1 VIRWIDGAVR
11 GRSRGKRPPTGRKC
25 SRLSLRPLEDRVT
38 PALAAPVVTDP
49 TATVRVD
56 QDAYTIRGHLTA
68 PAKDGTEVRVYAD
81 SNHNGVYNPGTDT
94 LAASTTVPTG
104 QVAFS
109 VAANLQQD
117 ASNRFFVVAADP
129 SGRSPARTAG
139 LVVEDST
146 PPTVTGI
153 AFLGPTGL
161 RADPV
166 KFRIRFS
173 EPVTGIDPT
182 DFRAVTSGSATASS
196 ISVTGSG
203 SLYTV
208 TVGGLGG
215 QGTVGLAVTDN
226 DSITDVLTN
235 PAQAHPLGG
244 TGTGNGD
251 FTGSATHAVDRLGP
265 TVTSITRVGSVVAG
279 TGAITYKVTFSEPVR
294 GVDVRDFALAA
305 GAPTGARIT
314 RVTGSGTTYTVTVA
328 PGTGAGS
335 IRLDLVD
342 NNSIVDLAGNA
353 LGGTAVADGSF
364 NTGDSVVALAAGVDS
379 VATVVLP
386 AIHLNLLGLHVDTS
400 EVIVSVSA
408 EAANGKLLGN
418 LLTTASHLIDLQ
430 QAADALNQVL
440 STTVGLLN
448 SSDLAISLGNGAFDT
463 RPAATTDVLTLHV
476 APVDL
481 DLLGAVVNTN
491 PIDVRISA
499 ESGSGLIL
507 GNIVS
512 DLVHLFDDLPGQ
524 PLNIDTLNQ
533 KLSDLIGLVNT
544 AVGSIPAANVP
555 TVQPSPGM
563 VLSLT
568 VPALDVNLLGLKVE
582 TSPITVNANAQTGD
596 GNLLGNVLTS
606 LLNTLDATPDKIAQL
621 NNTLNGVLARVVG
634 VLNAASLIVAP
645 NLVSSLPP
653 ALQTLL
659 NPALVAPAGSSAP
672 VLDLVI
678 ASQDGSTPPVDVNLL
693 GLVVTT
699 SNIDAH
705 LSATTGDGQ
714 ILGNLLYNLANLA
727 NPNGSSGLLALLNAL
742 GSGNLNSTAGSSG
755 GSLSGT
761 TPAAQQ
767 LLQIQLNPIN
777 LNLLG
782 LEVHTDPIVVNLAAQ
797 GGDGKLLGNL
807 LGAISTLV
815 NFPGV
820 GAALNNALGTVVNL
834 VNSVDLALPPGAV
847 GPGNFDTGTDAIT
860 PVLDVF
866 IAPVHLDLLGL
877 VVTTQP
883 IHATIDAHSGNGL
896 VLGNVVADLAHLFDN
911 PPPDLT
917 VDDVN
922 ARLAQLL
929 ADLNQQIPNIAT
941 TPPPPVTLAPD
952 QFLELTV
959 PAIDLN
965 LLGLKL
971 NTTPITVNAFDQTG
985 NGNLL
990 GNFLNSLLTT
1000 IDATPGNLTVLSQ
1013 NLNGLLAK
1021 VVGVLNAS
1029 SLTLPQAALDALP
1042 PVLQTL
1048 LDPLL
1053 ISATPGMS
1061 VPILDLVIAS
1071 QDGSTPP
1078 VQANLLGLV
1087 VTTSDINAQL
1097 SAVTG
1102 DGQVLGNLL
1111 FNVAHL
1117 LDAGNTTTLLFLL
1130 EELAG
1135 L

>member
-11 GRSRGKRPPTGRKC
+11 GRARGNRPPTRKNR
-25 SRLSLRPLEDRVT
+25 SPLTLRPLEDRVT
-38 PALAAPVVTDP
+38 PTLGAPTVTDP
-49 TATVRVD
+49 AAAVRVD
-56 QDAYTIRGHLTA
+56 QDAYTIDGHLA
-68 PAKDGTEVRVYAD
+68 AAARAGTEVRVFAD
-81 SNHNGVYNPGTDT
+81 TNHNGVFNPGTD
-94 LAASTTVPTG
+94 A
-104 QVAFS
+104 QVASAPVAEGTTDLS
-109 VAANLQQD
+109 VAANLQPD
-117 ASNRFFVVAADP
+117 AANRYFVAAAD
-129 SGRSPARTAG
+129 STGRSPATTVRLIT
-139 LVVEDST
+139 EDST
-146 PPTVTGI
+146 PPAVSGI
-153 AFLGPTGL
+153 AFLGPAGL

-166 KFRIRFS
+166 KFRVRFT
-173 EPVTGIDPT
+173 EPVTGVDPT
-182 DFRAVTSGSATASS
+182 DFRAVTSGSVTAGP
-196 ISVTGSG
+196 IAVTGSG
-203 SLYTV
+203 SVYTV
-208 TVGGLGG
+208 TVGGLAG
-215 QGTVGLAVTDN
+215 QGKIGLAVADD

-235 PAQAHPLGG
+235 PAQDHPLGG
-244 TGTGNGD
+244 AGTGNGD
-251 FTGSATHAVDRLGP
+251 FTGALAHAVDRLGP
-265 TVTSITRVGSVVAG
+265 TVVSITRVGSVIAG
-279 TGAITYKVTFSEPVR
+279 TGAVSFKVTFSEPVR
-294 GVDVRDFALAA
+294 GVDVRDFALAP
-305 GAPTGARIT
+305 GAPAGARIT
-314 RVTGSGTTYTVTVA
+314 RVTGSGSTYTVTVS
-328 PGTGAGS
+328 PGTGAGP
-335 IRLDLVD
+335 IQLTLVD
-342 NNSIVDLAGNA
+342 NNSITDLAGNA
-353 LGGTAVADGSF
+353 LGGPAVGDGAF
-364 NTGDSVVALAAGVDS
+364 NTGDSFMALAADVDS
-379 VATVVLP
+379 VATVALP

-408 EAANGKLLGN
+408 EAADGKLLGN

-448 SSDLAISLGNGAFDT
+448 SADLGITLGSGAFDT
-463 RPAATTDVLTLHV
+463 RTVATTDVLTLHV

-499 ESGSGLIL
+499 ESGPGQIL

-512 DLVHLFDDLPGQ
+512 DLVHLFDDLPGTT
-524 PLNIDTLNQ
+524 LNIDVLNQ
-533 KLSDLIGLVNT
+533 KLTDLLNLVSG
-544 AVGSIPAANVP
+544 AVGSIPPADVP

-568 VPALDVNLLGLKVE
+568 VPALNVNLLGLNLQ
-582 TSPITVNANAQTGD
+582 TTPITVNANAQTGD

-634 VLNAASLIVAP
+634 VLNVASLTVAP
-645 NLVSSLPP
+645 SLVDSLPP

-659 NPALVAPAGSSAP
+659 NPVLVAPAGSSAP

-678 ASQDGSTPPVDVNLL
+678 ASQDGTSPPVDVNLL

-699 SNIDAH
+699 SNIDAK
-705 LSATTGDGQ
+705 LTATTGDGQ
-714 ILGNLLYNLANLA
+714 ILGNLVYNLANLA
-727 NPNGSSGLLALLNAL
+727 NPDGSSGLLALLNAL
-742 GSGNLNSTAGSSG
+742 GSGNLDSTAGSDG
-755 GSLSGT
+755 GGLSGA
-761 TPAAQQ
+761 TPAPQQ
-767 LLQIQLNPIN
+767 LLQIRLKPID

-782 LEVHTDPIVVNLAAQ
+782 LEVHTDPVVVTLSTQ

-807 LGAISTLV
+807 LGAVSTLV

-820 GAALNNALGTVVNL
+820 GAALNNALGAVVDL
-834 VNSVDLALPPGAV
+834 VNSVNLALPPGAV
-847 GPGNFDTGTDAIT
+847 GSGPFDTGTDATT
-860 PVLDVF
+860 PVLDAF
-866 IAPVHLDLLGL
+866 IAPVHLDLLGA
-877 VVTTQP
+877 VITTEP
-883 IHATIDAHSGNGL
+883 IHATIVAHSGQGL

-911 PPPDLT
+911 PPADLT
-917 VDDVN
+917 VDEVN

-929 ADLNQQIPNIAT
+929 DELNQQIPNIPPAAT
-941 TPPPPVTLAPD
+941 PPVTLGPD

-990 GNFLNSLLTT
+990 GNFLNSLLNT
-1000 IDATPGNLTVLSQ
+1000 IDATPGNLTALSQ

-1029 SLTLPQAALDALP
+1029 SLTLSQAALDALP

-1053 ISATPGMS
+1053 ISALPGQT
-1061 VPILDLVIAS
+1061 VPILNLVIDS
-1071 QDGSTPP
+1071 EDGTSPP
-1078 VQANLLGLV
+1078 VQADLLGLV

-1102 DGQVLGNLL
+1102 DGLVLGNLL

-1117 LDAGNTTTLLFLL
+1117 LDAGNTTTLLLLL